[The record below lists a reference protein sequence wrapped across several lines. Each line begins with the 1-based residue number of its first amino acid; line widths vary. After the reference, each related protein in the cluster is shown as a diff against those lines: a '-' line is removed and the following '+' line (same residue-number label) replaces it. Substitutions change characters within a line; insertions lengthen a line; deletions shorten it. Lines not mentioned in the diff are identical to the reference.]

1 MIEVLILCGHSC
13 IQKCRSKAV
22 LVSSLD
28 GVGKVGAEIE
38 VERSESGTWPAI
50 SHHIKYMQYNKLCH
64 EG

>member
-1 MIEVLILCGHSC
+1 MLG
-13 IQKCRSKAV
+13 
-22 LVSSLD
+22 SSLD